1 MFARNNSYLPL
12 LVHYIQPREAVRP
25 LITGWKAPT
34 DNTIHMGHAAVILLS
49 QTTGFLAPTHS
60 GIIHDDK

>member
-1 MFARNNSYLPL
+1 MFAMNSSYLPL
-12 LVHYIQPREAVRP
+12 LVYYIQPRGAVRP

-34 DNTIHMGHAAVILLS
+34 DSAIHMGCAAVILLS